1 MIIEKIFII
10 NYDFKNNKLS
20 YFDKLINKLEIE
32 KNKIEIFTAVNC
44 DDINDDEINH
54 ILSITSQNT
63 LLLNKVNSYKDISDK
78 QDIANYLTHYKIWEK
93 IITNNLN
100 NVLIIS
106 DVMVLNIN
114 ESEFI
119 KFINSI
125 PEDYDIGIL
134 LWNNYWFDHLK
145 NPKKKVIVND
155 YWYTYDSINI
165 FNLDS
170 YLINKKGAEKLI
182 INAFPI
188 CYKIDSYINIL
199 NKIDTTFKRYIS
211 NQSLFKKNKN
221 VNIKCKECDIT
232 ERINL
237 MYNKKYKIETFV
249 NINNDNNIII
259 IIIIILVFLIIKMYY
274 NKD

>member
-10 NYDFKNNKLS
+10 NYNLKNNKLN
-20 YFDKLINKLEIE
+20 YFDKLINKLKIE
-32 KNKIEIFTAVNC
+32 KNNIEIFTSVNS
-44 DDINDDEINH
+44 DDIYDDKINNF
-54 ILSITSQNT
+54 LSITSQNT

-106 DVMVLNIN
+106 DDMLLNIN

-119 KFINSI
+119 KYINSI

-134 LWNNYWFDHLK
+134 SWNNYWFDHLK

-155 YWYTYDSINI
+155 YWYIYDSINI
-165 FNLDS
+165 FNLNS

-211 NQSLFKKNKN
+211 NQSLFKKNKKC
-221 VNIKCKECDIT
+221 NIKCKECDIT

-237 MYNKKYKIETFV
+237 MYNKKYNIETFG
-249 NINNDNNIII
+249 NINSNNNIII
-259 IIIIILVFLIIKMYY
+259 IITIILIFLIIKMYY